1 MPLSFCHNVYQ
12 EEGMTLEETKNSRQ
26 QNMFAVYVSQ
36 NTEVNIIQRLL
47 ILVTTRDLFECVC
60 FESQIKIKRLLISLI
75 YSFLEFY
82 TSRSG
87 EQEIPRISHSPK

>member
-1 MPLSFCHNVYQ
+1 MLDSSIPLSFCHNIYQ

-47 ILVTTRDLFECVC
+47 ILVTTRDLFECL
-60 FESQIKIKRLLISLI
+60 F
-75 YSFLEFY
+75 
-82 TSRSG
+82 
-87 EQEIPRISHSPK
+87 